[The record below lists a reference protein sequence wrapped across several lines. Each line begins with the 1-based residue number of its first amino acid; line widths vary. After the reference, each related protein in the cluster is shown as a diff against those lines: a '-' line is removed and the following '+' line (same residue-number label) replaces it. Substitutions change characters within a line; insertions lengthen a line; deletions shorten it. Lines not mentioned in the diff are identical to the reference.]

1 MERSIKKLIPNADI
15 RCRWMLN
22 NLSIQFNYPKIDTIN
37 SKLKKKIT
45 SKAIDIFSINDSSI
59 EFQEY
64 KKGSAFILS
73 KEN

>member
-1 MERSIKKLIPNADI
+1 
-15 RCRWMLN
+15 MLN
-22 NLSIQFNYPKIDTIN
+22 NLSIQFNYPKIDKIN